1 VSAIDDGELR
11 HWIYSRIVRTGS
23 VPSIRDIS
31 RERGG
36 TPVEISDS
44 LRRLGDIHAFALV
57 PESGE
62 IWMAHPFSA
71 VPTPYR
77 VDTPHAGYWANCA
90 WDAVAIPSLLGVD
103 ARVEARCPDCTE
115 VLTLEF
121 RGGEMNEGHGVVH
134 FAIPPKRFWQNVGF
148 T

>member
-1 VSAIDDGELR
+1 MCQVDERDLR
-11 HWIYSRIVRTGS
+11 RWVYSRTIRTGS
-23 VPSIRDIS
+23 VPSIAEIS

-36 TPVEISDS
+36 THAAIRES

-71 VPTPYR
+71 VPTAYR
-77 VDTPHAGYWANCA
+77 VRTPNAGYWANCA
-90 WDAVAIPSLLGVD
+90 WDAIAIPTLLGTD
-103 ARVEARCPDCTE
+103 ATVEARCPDCTD
-115 VLTLEF
+115 TIALEF
-121 RGGEMNEGHGVVH
+121 HGGELTSGECVVH
-134 FAIPPKRFWQNVGF
+134 FAVPPRRFWENVGF

>member
-1 VSAIDDGELR
+1 VSAIEDREIR

-31 RERGG
+31 RERGE
-36 TPVEISDS
+36 TPVEIGQS
-44 LRRLGDIHAFALV
+44 LRRLGEIHAFALV

-77 VDTPHAGYWANCA
+77 VSTARGGYWANCA
-90 WDAVAIPSLLGVD
+90 WDAMAIPWLLGVD
-103 ARVEARCPDCTE
+103 AKVEARCPDCAET
-115 VLTLEF
+115 LTLEF
-121 RGGEMNEGHGVVH
+121 SGGELRDGHGVVH